1 MKSDEILS
9 QKGLAIRG
17 LFLFFISHFPYWRKA
32 MKLKNIALA
41 LVAATATTA
50 AVAAPAGSW
59 SVGVGAAYV
68 DPKSNPG
75 LELSVDED
83 VRPSVTFEYFPVKNV
98 GIELLAAH
106 PFKHDIEDIDGKA
119 GSVKLLPPTL
129 SLQYHFD
136 NGGKVVPFIGAGVN
150 YTTFFNERYYDSS
163 EKLDLDDSWGAA
175 GHVGVDFK
183 LTDRDAVR
191 LDARYIDLKTDVKL
205 GEDNLGELDLSP
217 WVYGVSFVKSF

>member
-1 MKSDEILS
+1 
-9 QKGLAIRG
+9 
-17 LFLFFISHFPYWRKA
+17 

-50 AVAAPAGSW
+50 AVAAPAGTW
-59 SVGVGAAYV
+59 TIGAGAAYV

-83 VRPSVTFEYFPVKNV
+83 VRPSVTFEYFPVKNI

-106 PFKHDIEDIDGKA
+106 PFKHDIESKGEKV

-150 YTTFFNERYYDSS
+150 YTTFFKERLAVSDL
-163 EKLDLDDSWGAA
+163 KLKDNWGAA

-191 LDARYIDLKTDVKL
+191 LDARYIDLKTDVKID
-205 GEDNLGELDLSP
+205 GANKGELDLSP

>member
-1 MKSDEILS
+1 
-9 QKGLAIRG
+9 
-17 LFLFFISHFPYWRKA
+17 

-50 AVAAPAGSW
+50 AVAAPAGTW
-59 SVGVGAAYV
+59 TIGAGAAYV
-68 DPKSNPG
+68 DPKSTPG

-106 PFKHDIEDIDGKA
+106 PFKHDIESDGEKV

-150 YTTFFNERYYDSS
+150 YTTFFKERLAAS
-163 EKLDLDDSWGAA
+163 DLELKDNWGAA

-191 LDARYIDLKTDVKL
+191 LDARYIDLKTDVKID
-205 GEDNLGELDLSP
+205 GANKGELDLSP

>member
-1 MKSDEILS
+1 
-9 QKGLAIRG
+9 
-17 LFLFFISHFPYWRKA
+17 

-50 AVAAPAGSW
+50 AVAAPAGTW
-59 SVGVGAAYV
+59 TIGAGAAYV

-106 PFKHDIEDIDGKA
+106 PFKHDIESDGEKV

-136 NGGKVVPFIGAGVN
+136 NGSKVVPFIGAGVN
-150 YTTFFNERYYDSS
+150 YTTFFKERLAVS
-163 EKLDLDDSWGAA
+163 DLELKDNWGAA

-191 LDARYIDLKTDVKL
+191 LDARYIDLKTDVKID
-205 GEDNLGELDLSP
+205 GVNKGELDLSP

>member
-1 MKSDEILS
+1 
-9 QKGLAIRG
+9 
-17 LFLFFISHFPYWRKA
+17 

-50 AVAAPAGSW
+50 AVAAPAGTW
-59 SVGVGAAYV
+59 TIGAGAAYV

-106 PFKHDIEDIDGKA
+106 PFKHDIESKGEKV

-150 YTTFFNERYYDSS
+150 YTTFFKERLAVS
-163 EKLDLDDSWGAA
+163 DLELKDNWGAA

-191 LDARYIDLKTDVKL
+191 LDARYIDLKTDVKID
-205 GEDNLGELDLSP
+205 GANKGELDLSP

>member
-1 MKSDEILS
+1 
-9 QKGLAIRG
+9 
-17 LFLFFISHFPYWRKA
+17 

-50 AVAAPAGSW
+50 AVAAPAGTW
-59 SVGVGAAYV
+59 TIGAGAAYV
-68 DPKSNPG
+68 DPKSNLG
-75 LELSVDED
+75 LELPGIEPSVDED

-106 PFKHDIEDIDGKA
+106 PFKHDIESKGEKV

-150 YTTFFNERYYDSS
+150 YTTFFKERLAGS
-163 EKLDLDDSWGAA
+163 DLELKDNWGAA
-175 GHVGVDFK
+175 GHVGVDLK

-191 LDARYIDLKTDVKL
+191 LDARYIDLKTDVKID
-205 GEDNLGELDLSP
+205 GVDKGELDLSP

>member
-1 MKSDEILS
+1 
-9 QKGLAIRG
+9 
-17 LFLFFISHFPYWRKA
+17 

-50 AVAAPAGSW
+50 AVAAPAGTW
-59 SVGVGAAYV
+59 TIGAGAAYI

-106 PFKHDIEDIDGKA
+106 PFKHDIESKGEKV

-150 YTTFFNERYYDSS
+150 YTTFFKERLAVS
-163 EKLDLDDSWGAA
+163 DLELKDNWGAA

-191 LDARYIDLKTDVKL
+191 LDARYIDLKTDVKID
-205 GEDNLGELDLSP
+205 GANKGELDLSP

>member
-1 MKSDEILS
+1 
-9 QKGLAIRG
+9 
-17 LFLFFISHFPYWRKA
+17 

-50 AVAAPAGSW
+50 AVAAPAGTW
-59 SVGVGAAYV
+59 TIGAGAAYV

-75 LELSVDED
+75 LGLSVDED

-106 PFKHDIEDIDGKA
+106 PFKHDIESKGEKV

-150 YTTFFNERYYDSS
+150 YTTFFKERLAVS
-163 EKLDLDDSWGAA
+163 DLELKDNWGAA

-191 LDARYIDLKTDVKL
+191 LDARYIDLKTDVKID
-205 GEDNLGELDLSP
+205 GANKGELDLSP

>member
-1 MKSDEILS
+1 
-9 QKGLAIRG
+9 
-17 LFLFFISHFPYWRKA
+17 

-50 AVAAPAGSW
+50 AVAAPAGTW
-59 SVGVGAAYV
+59 TIGAGAAYV

-75 LELSVDED
+75 LGLSVDED

-106 PFKHDIEDIDGKA
+106 PFKHDIESKGEKV

-136 NGGKVVPFIGAGVN
+136 NGSKVVPFIGAGVN
-150 YTTFFNERYYDSS
+150 YTTFFKERLAVS
-163 EKLDLDDSWGAA
+163 DLELKDNWGAA

-191 LDARYIDLKTDVKL
+191 LDARYIDLKTDVKID
-205 GEDNLGELDLSP
+205 GANKGELDLSP

>member
-1 MKSDEILS
+1 
-9 QKGLAIRG
+9 
-17 LFLFFISHFPYWRKA
+17 

-50 AVAAPAGSW
+50 AVAAPAGTW
-59 SVGVGAAYV
+59 TIGAGAAYV

-106 PFKHDIEDIDGKA
+106 PFKHDIKSKGEKV

-150 YTTFFNERYYDSS
+150 YTTFFKERLAVS
-163 EKLDLDDSWGAA
+163 DLELKDNWGAA

-191 LDARYIDLKTDVKL
+191 LDARYIDLKTDVKID
-205 GEDNLGELDLSP
+205 GANKGELDLSP

>member
-1 MKSDEILS
+1 
-9 QKGLAIRG
+9 
-17 LFLFFISHFPYWRKA
+17 

-50 AVAAPAGSW
+50 AVAAPAGTW
-59 SVGVGAAYV
+59 IIGAGAAYV

-106 PFKHDIEDIDGKA
+106 PFKHDIESKGEKV

-136 NGGKVVPFIGAGVN
+136 NGDKVVPFIGAGVN
-150 YTTFFNERYYDSS
+150 YTTFFKERLAVS
-163 EKLDLDDSWGAA
+163 DLELKDNWGAA

-191 LDARYIDLKTDVKL
+191 LDARYIDLKTDVKID
-205 GEDNLGELDLSP
+205 GANKGELDLSP

>member
-1 MKSDEILS
+1 
-9 QKGLAIRG
+9 
-17 LFLFFISHFPYWRKA
+17 

-68 DPKSNPG
+68 DPKSDAS
-75 LELSVDED
+75 ELKVGKVAADED
-83 VRPSVTFEYFPVKNV
+83 VRPSVTFEYFPAKNV
-98 GIELLAAH
+98 GVELLVAH
-106 PFKHDIEDIDGKA
+106 PFKHDVELNGNKV
-119 GSVKLLPPTL
+119 GSTKLLPPTL

-191 LDARYIDLKTDVKL
+191 LDARYIDLKTDVKVN
-205 GEDNLGELDLSP
+205 GADVGELDLSP

>member
-1 MKSDEILS
+1 
-9 QKGLAIRG
+9 
-17 LFLFFISHFPYWRKA
+17 

-50 AVAAPAGSW
+50 AVAAPAGTW
-59 SVGVGAAYV
+59 TIGAGAAYV

-75 LELSVDED
+75 LGLSVDED

-106 PFKHDIEDIDGKA
+106 PFKHDIESKGEKV

-136 NGGKVVPFIGAGVN
+136 NGSKVVPFIGAAVN
-150 YTTFFNERYYDSS
+150 YTTFFKERLAVS
-163 EKLDLDDSWGAA
+163 DLELKDNWGAA

-191 LDARYIDLKTDVKL
+191 LDARYIDLKTDVKID
-205 GEDNLGELDLSP
+205 GANKGELDLSP

>member
-1 MKSDEILS
+1 
-9 QKGLAIRG
+9 
-17 LFLFFISHFPYWRKA
+17 

-50 AVAAPAGSW
+50 AVAAPAGTW
-59 SVGVGAAYV
+59 TIGAGAAYV

-106 PFKHDIEDIDGKA
+106 PFKHDIESDGEKV

-150 YTTFFNERYYDSS
+150 YTTFFKERLAVS
-163 EKLDLDDSWGAA
+163 DLELKDNWGAA

-191 LDARYIDLKTDVKL
+191 LDARYIDLKTDVKID
-205 GEDNLGELDLSP
+205 GANKGELDLSP

>member
-1 MKSDEILS
+1 
-9 QKGLAIRG
+9 
-17 LFLFFISHFPYWRKA
+17 

-50 AVAAPAGSW
+50 AVAAPAGTW
-59 SVGVGAAYV
+59 TIGAGAAYV

-106 PFKHDIEDIDGKA
+106 PFKHDIESKGEKV

-150 YTTFFNERYYDSS
+150 YTTFFKERLAVS
-163 EKLDLDDSWGAA
+163 DLELKDNWGAA

-191 LDARYIDLKTDVKL
+191 LDALH
-205 GEDNLGELDLSP
+205 
-217 WVYGVSFVKSF
+217 

>member
-1 MKSDEILS
+1 
-9 QKGLAIRG
+9 
-17 LFLFFISHFPYWRKA
+17 

-50 AVAAPAGSW
+50 AVAAPAGTW
-59 SVGVGAAYV
+59 TIGAGAAYV

-83 VRPSVTFEYFPVKNV
+83 VRPSVTFEYFPVRNV

-106 PFKHDIEDIDGKA
+106 PFKHDIESKGEKV

-150 YTTFFNERYYDSS
+150 YTTFFKERLAVS
-163 EKLDLDDSWGAA
+163 DLELKDNWGAA

-191 LDARYIDLKTDVKL
+191 LDARYIDLKTDVKID
-205 GEDNLGELDLSP
+205 GANKGELDLSP

>member
-1 MKSDEILS
+1 
-9 QKGLAIRG
+9 
-17 LFLFFISHFPYWRKA
+17 

-41 LVAATATTA
+41 LAAATATTA
-50 AVAAPAGSW
+50 AVAAPAGTW
-59 SVGVGAAYV
+59 TIGAGAAYV

-83 VRPSVTFEYFPVKNV
+83 VRPSITFEYFPVKNV

-106 PFKHDIEDIDGKA
+106 PFKHDIESKGKEV

-150 YTTFFNERYYDSS
+150 YTTFFKEHLAGS
-163 EKLDLDDSWGAA
+163 DLELKDNWGAA
-175 GHVGVDFK
+175 GHVGVDLK

-191 LDARYIDLKTDVKL
+191 LDARYIDLKTDVKID
-205 GEDNLGELDLSP
+205 GVDKGELDLSP

>member
-1 MKSDEILS
+1 
-9 QKGLAIRG
+9 
-17 LFLFFISHFPYWRKA
+17 

-50 AVAAPAGSW
+50 AIAAPAGTW
-59 SVGVGAAYV
+59 TIGAGAAYV

-106 PFKHDIEDIDGKA
+106 PFKHDIESKGEKV

-150 YTTFFNERYYDSS
+150 YTTFFKERLAVS
-163 EKLDLDDSWGAA
+163 DLELKDNWGAA

-191 LDARYIDLKTDVKL
+191 LDARYIDLKTDVKID
-205 GEDNLGELDLSP
+205 GANKGELDLSP

>member
-1 MKSDEILS
+1 
-9 QKGLAIRG
+9 
-17 LFLFFISHFPYWRKA
+17 
-32 MKLKNIALA
+32 MKLKNITLA

-50 AVAAPAGSW
+50 AIAAPAGTW
-59 SVGVGAAYV
+59 TIGAGAAYV

-106 PFKHDIEDIDGKA
+106 PFKHDIESKGEKV

-150 YTTFFNERYYDSS
+150 YTTFFKERLAVS
-163 EKLDLDDSWGAA
+163 DLELKDNWGAA

-191 LDARYIDLKTDVKL
+191 LDARYIDLKTDVKID
-205 GEDNLGELDLSP
+205 GANKGELDLSP

>member
-1 MKSDEILS
+1 
-9 QKGLAIRG
+9 
-17 LFLFFISHFPYWRKA
+17 

-50 AVAAPAGSW
+50 AVAAPAGTW
-59 SVGVGAAYV
+59 TIGAGAAYV

-106 PFKHDIEDIDGKA
+106 PFKHDIESKGEKV

-150 YTTFFNERYYDSS
+150 YTTFFKERLAVS
-163 EKLDLDDSWGAA
+163 DLELKDNWGAA

-191 LDARYIDLKTDVKL
+191 LDARYIDLKTDVKID
-205 GEDNLGELDLSP
+205 GADKGELDLSP

>member
-1 MKSDEILS
+1 
-9 QKGLAIRG
+9 
-17 LFLFFISHFPYWRKA
+17 

-50 AVAAPAGSW
+50 AVAAPAGTW
-59 SVGVGAAYV
+59 TIGAGAAYV

-75 LELSVDED
+75 LGLSVDED

-106 PFKHDIEDIDGKA
+106 PFKHDIESKGEKV

-129 SLQYHFD
+129 SLQYHFN

-150 YTTFFNERYYDSS
+150 YTTFFKERLAIS
-163 EKLDLDDSWGAA
+163 DLELKDNWGAA

-191 LDARYIDLKTDVKL
+191 LDARYIDLKTDVKID
-205 GEDNLGELDLSP
+205 GANKGELDLSP

>member
-1 MKSDEILS
+1 
-9 QKGLAIRG
+9 
-17 LFLFFISHFPYWRKA
+17 

-50 AVAAPAGSW
+50 AVAAPAGTW
-59 SVGVGAAYV
+59 TIGAGAAYV

-83 VRPSVTFEYFPVKNV
+83 VRPSVTFEYFPVKNI

-106 PFKHDIEDIDGKA
+106 PFKHDIESKGEKV

-136 NGGKVVPFIGAGVN
+136 NGSKVVPFIGAGVN
-150 YTTFFNERYYDSS
+150 YTTFFKERLAVS
-163 EKLDLDDSWGAA
+163 DLELKDNWGAA

-191 LDARYIDLKTDVKL
+191 LDARYIDLKTDVKID
-205 GEDNLGELDLSP
+205 GANKGELDLSP

>member
-1 MKSDEILS
+1 
-9 QKGLAIRG
+9 
-17 LFLFFISHFPYWRKA
+17 

-50 AVAAPAGSW
+50 AVAAPAGTW
-59 SVGVGAAYV
+59 TIGAGAAYV

-106 PFKHDIEDIDGKA
+106 PFKHDIESKGEKV

-136 NGGKVVPFIGAGVN
+136 NGSKVVPFIGAGVN
-150 YTTFFNERYYDSS
+150 YTTFFKERLAVS
-163 EKLDLDDSWGAA
+163 DLELKDNWGAA

-191 LDARYIDLKTDVKL
+191 LDARYIDLKTDVKID
-205 GEDNLGELDLSP
+205 GANKGELDLSP

>member
-83 VRPSVTFEYFPVKNV
+83 VRPSVTFEYFPAKNV
-98 GIELLAAH
+98 GVELLVAH
-106 PFKHDIEDIDGKA
+106 PFKHDVELNGNKV
-119 GSVKLLPPTL
+119 GSTKLLPPTL

-150 YTTFFNERYYDSS
+150 YTTFFHERLSVGS
-163 EKLDLDDSWGAA
+163 LDVKDSWGAA

-183 LTDRDAVR
+183 LNDSDAVR
-191 LDARYIDLKTDVKL
+191 LDARYIDLKTDVKVN
-205 GEDNLGELDLSP
+205 GADVGELDLSP

>member
-1 MKSDEILS
+1 
-9 QKGLAIRG
+9 
-17 LFLFFISHFPYWRKA
+17 

-68 DPKSNPG
+68 DPKSD
-75 LELSVDED
+75 SDVKAD
-83 VRPSVTFEYFPVKNV
+83 VRPSLTFEYFPVNNV
-98 GIELLAAH
+98 GVELLLAH
-106 PFKHDIEDIDGKA
+106 PFKHDIEDGEGNKV
-119 GSVKLLPPTL
+119 GSTQLLPPTL
-129 SLQYHFD
+129 SVQYHFD